1 MTARRQACRD
11 APPTDRP
18 ATGWPTAMRAALVL
32 ILLCGGLY
40 PLVGVWSAV
49 ALFPHQ
55 ATGSLIERD
64 GALVG
69 SALVGQSFVDP
80 GYFRGRPSAAGYDPF
95 RVAGSNLSPGNPRL
109 RTRAET
115 TAHALAA
122 EYGVAPGRI
131 PVDLIAASGSGIDPH
146 ISPEAA
152 RMQVARVAEVR
163 GLPQAQVAALMTA
176 QVERPILGVLGQPRV
191 NVLRLNLALDALGP
205 SGTQ

>member
-1 MTARRQACRD
+1 MTARRPARRD

-18 ATGWPTAMRAALVL
+18 AKGWLTALRAALVL

-40 PLVGVWSAV
+40 PLIGVWSAA

-55 ATGSLIERD
+55 ANGSLIERD

-69 SALVGQSFVDP
+69 SVLVGQSFVNP

-95 RVAGSNLSPGNPRL
+95 RVAGSNLSPGNPQL

-115 TAHALAA
+115 IAHALAA
-122 EYGVAPGRI
+122 EYAVDPGRI

-152 RMQVARVAEVR
+152 RMQVARVAVVR
-163 GLPQAQVAALMTA
+163 GLPEASVAELVTA
-176 QVERPILGVLGQPRV
+176 QVEPPILGVLGQPRV
-191 NVLRLNLALDALGP
+191 NVLRLNLALDALEPRGA
-205 SGTQ
+205 Q

>member
-1 MTARRQACRD
+1 MTAKRQAHRHT
-11 APPTDRP
+11 PPAELP
-18 ATGWPTAMRAALVL
+18 ATGWLSSMRAALVL

-40 PLVGVWSAV
+40 PLIGAWSAA

-64 GALVG
+64 GAVVG
-69 SALVGQSFVDP
+69 SELVGQAVVDP
-80 GYFRGRPSAAGYDPF
+80 SYFRGRPSAVEYDPF
-95 RVAGSNLSPGNPRL
+95 RVAGSNRSPGNPQL
-109 RTRAET
+109 RARAET
-115 TAHALAA
+115 SAHALAA
-122 EYGVAPGRI
+122 EYAVEPGQI

-163 GLPQAQVAALMTA
+163 GLPEERVAELVTA
-176 QVERPILGVLGQPRV
+176 QVEPPLLGVLGQPRV

-205 SGTQ
+205 

>member
-1 MTARRQACRD
+1 MTARRQARRHVRPPGH
-11 APPTDRP
+11 PPTGWLP
-18 ATGWPTAMRAALVL
+18 AVRTAVVL

-40 PLVGVWSAV
+40 PLASVWSAA

-55 ATGSLIERD
+55 ATGSLIERE

-69 SALVGQSFVDP
+69 SALVGQAFVDP

-95 RVAGSNLSPGNPRL
+95 RVSGSNLSPGNPQL
-109 RTRAET
+109 RARAAT

-122 EYGVAPGRI
+122 EYAVDPARI

-152 RMQVARVAEVR
+152 RMQVAHVAEVR
-163 GLPQAQVAALMTA
+163 GLPQAQVAELVTA
-176 QVERPILGVLGQPRV
+176 QVEPPILGVLGQPRV

-205 SGTQ
+205 SGAP

>member
-1 MTARRQACRD
+1 
-11 APPTDRP
+11 
-18 ATGWPTAMRAALVL
+18 MRAALVL

-40 PLVGVWSAV
+40 PLIGVWSA
-49 ALFPHQ
+49 ATLFPHQ

-64 GALVG
+64 SALVG

-95 RVAGSNLSPGNPRL
+95 RVSGSNLSPGNPTL
-109 RTRAET
+109 RARAET
-115 TAHALAA
+115 TAHVLAA
-122 EYGVAPGRI
+122 EYAVDPTRI

-152 RMQVARVAEVR
+152 RMQVTRVAEVR
-163 GLPQAQVAALMTA
+163 GLPRARIAELVTA
-176 QVERPILGVLGQPRV
+176 HVEPPLLGVLGQPRV

-205 SGTQ
+205 RGAP

>member
-1 MTARRQACRD
+1 
-11 APPTDRP
+11 
-18 ATGWPTAMRAALVL
+18 MRAALVL

-40 PLVGVWSAV
+40 PLIGVWSAA

-55 ATGSLIERD
+55 ATGSLIERE

-80 GYFRGRPSAAGYDPF
+80 GYFRGRPSAAEYDPF
-95 RVAGSNLSPGNPRL
+95 RVAGSNLSPGNPQL
-109 RTRAET
+109 RARAET
-115 TAHALAA
+115 TALALAA
-122 EYGVAPGRI
+122 EYAVDPGRI

-163 GLPQAQVAALMTA
+163 GLPEASVAELVTA
-176 QVERPILGVLGQPRV
+176 QVEPPILGVLGQPRV

-205 SGTQ
+205 SGTP

>member
-1 MTARRQACRD
+1 MTAKRQAHRHTRPAD
-11 APPTDRP
+11 LP
-18 ATGWPTAMRAALVL
+18 ATGWLNSMRAALVL

-40 PLVGVWSAV
+40 PLIGVWSAA

-55 ATGSLIERD
+55 ATGSLIERK

-69 SALVGQSFVDP
+69 SALVGQSCVDP

-95 RVAGSNLSPGNPRL
+95 RVSGSNLSPGNPQL

-122 EYGVAPGRI
+122 EYAVDPARI

-152 RMQVARVAEVR
+152 RMQVTRVAEWR
-163 GLPQAQVAALMTA
+163 GLPRAQVAELVTA
-176 QVERPILGVLGQPRV
+176 QVEPPLLGVLGQPRV

-205 SGTQ
+205 RGTQ